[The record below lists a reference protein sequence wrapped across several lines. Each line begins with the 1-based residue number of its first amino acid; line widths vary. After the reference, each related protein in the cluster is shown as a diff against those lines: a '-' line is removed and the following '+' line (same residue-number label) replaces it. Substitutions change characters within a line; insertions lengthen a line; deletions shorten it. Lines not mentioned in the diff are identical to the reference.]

1 MKAIK
6 VTELKANLSKY
17 LRLASR
23 GARIVVLDRDEPIAQ
38 LGPLPAG
45 QPSWRARLVDAGRL
59 RAGTQAWRALRL
71 SRLPRRVDVQA
82 SLDAVREDPSEI
94 RRR

>member
-1 MKAIK
+1 MKSIK
-6 VTELKANLSKY
+6 VTELKAHLSKY

-23 GARIVVLDRDEPIAQ
+23 GTRIVVMDRDEPIAQ
-38 LGPLPAG
+38 LGPLPEARS
-45 QPSWRARLVDAGRL
+45 SWRTRLADAGRL
-59 RAGTQAWRALRL
+59 RAGTQAWGALRI
-71 SRLPRRVDVQA
+71 SPLPHRVDVQA